1 MIVIL
6 LVTTFP
12 SVFIE
17 ALDSQHM
24 LATLKSL
31 SFQSVRTY
39 TYGEFYP
46 AFDLPAHYQFIAR
59 LVNRSLE
66 DFFHILSVKS
76 NASNIFLRFKRVNN
90 TCFYQSQK
98 DWIYFRISNTNF
110 TKSEVVVY
118 RHFVYTETVSVVVF
132 SDKDVHNSVGL
143 IWFLNVDSNHN
154 CCYTI

>member
-1 MIVIL
+1 MQDAYTVHETGSL
-6 LVTTFP
+6 LLLSSTLSSRTRVRLLYFTFYELP

-76 NASNIFLRFKRVNN
+76 NANNIFLRFKRVDN
-90 TCFYQSQK
+90 T
-98 DWIYFRISNTNF
+98 
-110 TKSEVVVY
+110 
-118 RHFVYTETVSVVVF
+118 
-132 SDKDVHNSVGL
+132 
-143 IWFLNVDSNHN
+143 
-154 CCYTI
+154 